1 MTNRITLRD
10 FVAFAD
16 EDVRAPSER
25 LVSGL
30 LHVHVAGVATA
41 ATAIL
46 HVMSFHILHVMVFHV
61 LHVMFRC
68 HVVGHLGAA
77 TLMFS

>member
-1 MTNRITLRD
+1 MRD

-16 EDVRAPSER
+16 EDVRGPSAR

-30 LHVHVAGVATA
+30 LHIHVAGITTA

-46 HVMSFHILHVMVFHV
+46 HVMFLHVLHVMVFHV
-61 LHVMFRC
+61 RHVMFGCR
-68 HVVGHLGAA
+68 VVGHLSPA
-77 TLMFS
+77 TLMFC